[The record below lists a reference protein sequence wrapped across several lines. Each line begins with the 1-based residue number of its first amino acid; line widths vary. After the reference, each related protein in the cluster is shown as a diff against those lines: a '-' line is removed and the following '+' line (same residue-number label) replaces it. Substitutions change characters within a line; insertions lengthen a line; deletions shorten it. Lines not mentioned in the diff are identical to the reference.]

1 MDYLIKPLPQR
12 LQRASIA
19 LIASVALTTV
29 VTVVLVTFATFF
41 YSAEQ
46 KSRWDELHS
55 SLAVSTEQLA
65 VAVALPAWNFDENQI
80 LAIMKS
86 GLNNQALYGSVVAAT
101 ANKRSYVIKRD
112 AAGELTTSD
121 TAPSELG
128 LIKASRP
135 IKVADQVIG
144 TVTVYGNPA
153 FLLEDLRQRRL
164 VLGSIILVLD
174 IALVASVYVLLWF
187 IMLKPLKAVGQYA
200 ATVKAG
206 HSVGA
211 TPHRAWFFGELSTLN
226 ESIRE
231 MISLLDSRY
240 RAMRVS
246 EERLSIATNAARI
259 GIWDWNIATDE
270 LVWDDEM
277 YHQYRMLRSH
287 VPAPNTVWMSAIL
300 PEDRERISAAIDAAV
315 RGEKPYDV
323 EFRICW
329 PDGSIRYLRATSLTF
344 SDGKGVAQRM
354 VGVSYDVTATKLAE
368 QELLQHRNHLE
379 ELVEQR
385 TKALSVAVQEA
396 ESANQAKSVFLA
408 TMSHEL
414 RTPLNSVIGFSRLM
428 ADSTTMSAEETRN
441 LAIIHRSG
449 QHLLTLINDILQ
461 LSKIEAGRVGLQN
474 ESIDLEDMLN
484 EVMDMVSA
492 RARQNGLSMVLDCEG
507 MPRAVQVDGA
517 KLRQVLLN
525 LMSNAVK
532 FVEQGGVTL
541 EVRGRQLDNGR
552 HALAFAVRDSG
563 IGIAEQDQARIFEPF
578 IQAEGAGAR
587 DGTGLGLTISR
598 EFVRLMGGQLAVQS
612 QPGVG
617 SVFYFTIEVGA
628 VDAPPPVSMR
638 DVLGLSRDQRGKRI
652 LVVDDN
658 EDGRTLLA
666 GMLVPVGFI
675 VEEAVDGLSGLAAME
690 HEEYDLVFMDW
701 RMPGVDG
708 LEVTRRLRANSAMHQ
723 PRVVVLTASA
733 FEEEKEEALAAG
745 ADDFL
750 RKPIEHD
757 KLFQV
762 LEKQLDLTFEHRQ
775 RAVKVQAGPLSA
787 SDLAAIQPEQRQQLR
802 QALQELNMTR
812 VSQILAPLR
821 DGQAELLT
829 MIDHMLAQHQYP
841 QLCALIDSIE
851 GELS

>member
-1 MDYLIKPLPQR
+1 METMFKRIPQR
-12 LQRASIA
+12 MQRASIA
-19 LIASVALTTV
+19 LIVSVALTTV
-29 VTVVLVTFATFF
+29 VTVVLLMFAMFF
-41 YSAEQ
+41 YNGEQ
-46 KSRWDELHS
+46 ARRWDELHR
-55 SLAVSTEQLA
+55 SLEISTDQLA

-86 GLNNQALYGSVVAAT
+86 GLNNQALHGSVVAAT
-101 ANKRSYVIKRD
+101 ANKRSYVVKRN
-112 AAGELTTSD
+112 ATGELV
-121 TAPSELG
+121 TADSAPAEPG
-128 LIKASRP
+128 LIQASRP

-144 TVTVYGNPA
+144 TVTVFGNPA

-174 IALVASVYVLLWF
+174 IALVVSVYVLLWF
-187 IMLKPLKAVGQYA
+187 LMLKPLKAVGQYA

-211 TPHRAWFFGELSTLN
+211 TPHRAWFFGELATLN

-240 RAMRVS
+240 RAMRLS

-259 GIWDWNIATDE
+259 GIWDWNIVTDD

-277 YHQYRMLRSH
+277 YHQYRIVRSL
-287 VPAPNTVWMSAIL
+287 VPAPGTAWTEAIL
-300 PEDRERISAAIDAAV
+300 PEDVERVKAAIDAAV
-315 RGEKPYDV
+315 RGERPYDV
-323 EFRICW
+323 EYRIRW
-329 PDGSIRYLRATSLTF
+329 PDGTIRHIRATSLTF
-344 SDGKGVAQRM
+344 SDGEGVAQRM

-379 ELVEQR
+379 ELVNER
-385 TKALSVAVQEA
+385 TAALSVAVREA
-396 ESANQAKSVFLA
+396 ETANQAKSVFLA

-474 ESIDLEDMLN
+474 ESIDLDDMLG

-507 MPRAVQVDGA
+507 MPRAVLADGA

-532 FVEQGGVTL
+532 FVDQGGVTL
-541 EVRGRQLDNGR
+541 EVRGRPLGEGK

-563 IGIAEQDQARIFEPF
+563 IGIAEADQARIFEPF
-578 IQAEGAGAR
+578 IQADGHGAR
-587 DGTGLGLTISR
+587 EGTGLGLAISR
-598 EFVRLMGGQLAVQS
+598 EFVRLLGGVLAVQS

-617 SVFYFTIEVGA
+617 SVFYFTITVEAADSLPQVR
-628 VDAPPPVSMR
+628 MK

-675 VEEAVDGLSGLAAME
+675 VEQAGDGLAGLTAME
-690 HEEYDLVFMDW
+690 NEEYDLVFMDW
-701 RMPGVDG
+701 RMPGLDG
-708 LEVTRRLRANSAMHQ
+708 LEVTRRLRANAQMHQ

-733 FEEEKEEALAAG
+733 FEEEKQEALAAG

-762 LEKQLDLTFEHRQ
+762 LEAQLDLRFEHRQ
-775 RAVKVQAGPLSA
+775 RAVKGPVGPLSA
-787 SDLAAIQPEQRQQLR
+787 GDLSAIDPALR
-802 QALQELNMTR
+802 GELRRALQELNMAH
-812 VSQILAPLR
+812 VAQLLAPLR
-821 DGQAELLT
+821 DGQAGLLD

>member
-1 MDYLIKPLPQR
+1 MLSRIPQALR
-12 LQRASIA
+12 RSSIA

-29 VTVVLVTFATFF
+29 VTVILLTFAVLF
-41 YSAEQ
+41 YTAEQ
-46 KSRWDELHS
+46 QRRWDELHR
-55 SLAVSTEQLA
+55 SLAISTEQLA

-86 GLNNQALYGSVVAAT
+86 GLNNQGLHGSVVAAT
-101 ANKRSYVIKRD
+101 ANKRSYVIKRN
-112 AAGELTTSD
+112 AAGELATAD
-121 TAPSELG
+121 TAPSEPG
-128 LIKASRP
+128 LIQASRP
-135 IKVADQVIG
+135 IKVADQMIG

-164 VLGSIILVLD
+164 ALGSIILVLD
-174 IALVASVYVLLWF
+174 VALVVSVYVLLWF

-200 ATVKAG
+200 ASVKAG
-206 HSVGA
+206 RSEGA
-211 TPHRAWFFGELSTLN
+211 TPHRAWFFGELATLN

-240 RAMRVS
+240 RA
-246 EERLSIATNAARI
+246 
-259 GIWDWNIATDE
+259 
-270 LVWDDEM
+270 
-277 YHQYRMLRSH
+277 
-287 VPAPNTVWMSAIL
+287 
-300 PEDRERISAAIDAAV
+300 
-315 RGEKPYDV
+315 
-323 EFRICW
+323 
-329 PDGSIRYLRATSLTF
+329 
-344 SDGKGVAQRM
+344 
-354 VGVSYDVTATKLAE
+354 TKLAE
-368 QELLQHRNHLE
+368 SELLQHRNHLE
-379 ELVEQR
+379 DLVTER
-385 TKALSVAVQEA
+385 TAALSVAVSEA

-428 ADSTTMSAEETRN
+428 ADSSTMSPEETRN

-461 LSKIEAGRVGLQN
+461 LSKIEAGKVGLQN
-474 ESIDLEDMLN
+474 EPVDMEDMLN

-507 MPRAVQVDGA
+507 MPRTVLADGA

-532 FVEQGGVTL
+532 FVDEGGVTL
-541 EVRGRQLDNGR
+541 EVRGSQRGDGQ

-563 IGIAEQDQARIFEPF
+563 IGIAQADQARIFEPF
-578 IQAEGAGAR
+578 VQAEGAGAR
-587 DGTGLGLTISR
+587 EGTGLGLAISR
-598 EFVRLMGGQLAVQS
+598 EFVRLLGGVLAVQS
-612 QPGVG
+612 TPGVG
-617 SVFYFTIEVGA
+617 SVFYFTITVGIA
-628 VDAPPPVSMR
+628 DALPQVSMKN
-638 DVLGLSRDQRGKRI
+638 VVGLSRDQRGKRI

-666 GMLVPVGFI
+666 GMLVPIGFI
-675 VEEAVDGLSGLAAME
+675 VEEAGDGLSGLAAMTNE
-690 HEEYDLVFMDW
+690 RYDLVFMDW
-701 RMPGVDG
+701 RMPGLDG
-708 LEVTRRLRANSAMHQ
+708 LEATRRLRANTAMHQ

-762 LEKQLDLTFEHRQ
+762 LESQLSLKFEHRQ
-775 RAVKVQAGPLSA
+775 RAVARAASGLLSA
-787 SDLAAIQPEQRQQLR
+787 SQLAALDPALRGELR
-802 QALQELNMTR
+802 QALQELNMVR
-812 VSQILAPLR
+812 VTQLLMPLR
-821 DGQAELLT
+821 AGQADLLDL
-829 MIDHMLAQHQYP
+829 IEHMLAQHQYP